1 MQYILSVS
9 EVNKY
14 LKGIISKDVLLS
26 NLWVRG
32 EISNIKQHSSGH
44 VYFTLK
50 DENSLIKCVMFKS
63 YAAGL
68 AFLPE
73 NGMRVLVKGYVS
85 VYERDGQYQLY
96 SEEMQPDGIGALHVA
111 FEQLK
116 ERLKDEEKCIVVST
130 SLIEAGVDVDFPVVY
145 RAMCGLD
152 SIIQAAGRCNRERRN
167 ELAYL
172 YVFDFTDE
180 EFKVN
185 KSSPYGNY
193 LRQRQSITEIVAD
206 MHEDVTRPEAIKRY
220 FDMLF
225 SNASVLELD
234 KKHIVKKLNE
244 GFDWNSPLDFYFD
257 FEDIAH
263 DFKLIED
270 NDYSVIIKY
279 NDDAKMKISELEYG
293 YYSRE
298 KLRSLQKYTVNLT
311 YNEYYILKEINAVK
325 GLGEKIGV
333 LISREDYSDEIGI
346 KIPEQLGIAEFT

>member
-1 MQYILSVS
+1 MCPVHR
-9 EVNKY
+9 NK
-14 LKGIISKDVLLS
+14 IIE
-26 NLWVRG
+26 
-32 EISNIKQHSSGH
+32 EI
-44 VYFTLK
+44 
-50 DENSLIKCVMFKS
+50 
-63 YAAGL
+63 
-68 AFLPE
+68 
-73 NGMRVLVKGYVS
+73 
-85 VYERDGQYQLY
+85 
-96 SEEMQPDGIGALHVA
+96 
-111 FEQLK
+111 K

-244 GFDWNSPLDFYFD
+244 GFDWNSPLDFNFD